1 MKTRLYANVLLAAV
15 LSNSCDRLC
24 GDGTPANVSGGW
36 QLSGEG
42 SCINDDGYD
51 TNVGFTGDMSLAIV
65 QSADGSDLELAAP
78 VPVKDGT
85 FTFSGRVNGSCA
97 DFTIEERGPG
107 YSASYTFKGVVQGT
121 TIEGDVSGTGTG
133 ICPFEGD
140 FKVSVFGNTPPR
152 PDGGVFDAG
161 TSTTSTTTTTPECY
175 ASTNCDFGVC
185 QGGSCVAVCS
195 IASDCSTGEKC
206 LSGRC
211 ELADG
216 CNCNST
222 TDTSRSAPWSWF
234 SLLVLALKVL
244 RRTPSSRP
252 IFKAKSR
259 TRESSASAP
268 R

>member
-1 MKTRLYANVLLAAV
+1 MKTQLLTVLLAAV

-24 GDGTPANVSGGW
+24 GDGSPANVQGGW

-42 SCINDDGYD
+42 SCIDDEGLD
-51 TNVGFTGDMSLAIV
+51 TNVDFTGDMNLAIV
-65 QSADGSDLELAAP
+65 QSDDGSNLALAAP

-133 ICPFEGD
+133 LCPFEGD
-140 FKVSVFGNTPPR
+140 FKVSVFGNTASR

-161 TSTTSTTTTTPECY
+161 TSTTSTTTPECY
-175 ASTNCDFGVC
+175 SNTNCDFGVC

-211 ELADG
+211 EIAEG
-216 CNCNST
+216 CNCNTS
-222 TDTSRSAPWSWF
+222 DTSRSAPWSW
-234 SLLVLALKVL
+234 LLVLALMSL
-244 RRTPSSRP
+244 RLTRSSRP
-252 IFKAKSR
+252 ISKPRSPIR
-259 TRESSASAP
+259 GSSASAP